1 MKTNLTSSIVE
12 RYLRLSITD
21 RLVKENEKYFEKHNS
36 DKQDV
41 PNYVN
46 YVIYVAA
53 SKYYA
58 DKAAAASKL
67 LSNLLN
73 DISFKNHV
81 HFEIEIKLFL
91 ALTYLFCDKYDLSWT
106 LVRNTTRKIR
116 DLNKDMSYD
125 NAVVFASMLQTQN
138 SQKGDVK
145 GKLLQLRNKF
155 ELLNTGPKRMLSFLK
170 MDDSFLEQLVK
181 A

>member
-1 MKTNLTSSIVE
+1 MKTNLASSIVE

-21 RLVKENEKYFEKHNS
+21 QLVKENEKSFEKQNI
-36 DKQDV
+36 

-46 YVIYVAA
+46 YIIYVAA

-58 DKAAAASKL
+58 DKAADASKL

-91 ALTYLFCDKYDLSWT
+91 ALTYLFCDKYNLSWT
-106 LVRNTTRKIR
+106 LARNTTRKIR
-116 DLNKDMSYD
+116 DKDMRYD

-138 SQKGDVK
+138 SQKGDIK

-155 ELLNTGPKRMLSFLK
+155 ELLNKGPKRMLSFLK
-170 MDDSFLEQLVK
+170 MDDPFIEHL
-181 A
+181 ANA

>member
-1 MKTNLTSSIVE
+1 M
-12 RYLRLSITD
+12 
-21 RLVKENEKYFEKHNS
+21 
-36 DKQDV
+36 
-41 PNYVN
+41 
-46 YVIYVAA
+46 AA

-58 DKAAAASKL
+58 DKAADASKL

-116 DLNKDMSYD
+116 DINKDMSYD
-125 NAVVFASMLQTQN
+125 NAVVFASMLQTHN
-138 SQKGDVK
+138 SQKGDIK

-155 ELLNTGPKRMLSFLK
+155 ELLNKGPKRMLSFLK
-170 MDDSFLEQLVK
+170 MDDPFIEHL
-181 A
+181 ANA

>member
-1 MKTNLTSSIVE
+1 MKTNLASSIVE
-12 RYLRLSITD
+12 RYLRLNIED
-21 RLVKENEKYFEKHNS
+21 QLVEENEKSFEKHNS
-36 DKQDV
+36 DKQNI

-46 YVIYVAA
+46 YIIYVAA

-58 DKAAAASKL
+58 DKAADASKL

-116 DLNKDMSYD
+116 DINKDMSYD

-138 SQKGDVK
+138 SQKGDIK

-155 ELLNTGPKRMLSFLK
+155 ELLNNGPKRMLSFLK
-170 MDDSFLEQLVK
+170 MDDPFIEHL
-181 A
+181 ANA